1 MRINLKFFASVRE
14 TVGVT
19 DEVFTVPEGVTTMG
33 ELRAVL
39 AARGGAWQE
48 ALGPDKVL
56 RMAYQHVMSAP
67 DTVLTEGCEV
77 AFFPPMTGG

>member
-1 MRINLKFFASVRE
+1 MQIKLKFFASVRE
-14 TVGVT
+14 TVGVA
-19 DEVFTVPEGVTTMG
+19 DEILTVPADVATMG
-33 ELRAVL
+33 DLRALL
-39 AARGGAWQE
+39 AARGGAWMD

-67 DTVLTEGCEV
+67 ETVLTEDCEV